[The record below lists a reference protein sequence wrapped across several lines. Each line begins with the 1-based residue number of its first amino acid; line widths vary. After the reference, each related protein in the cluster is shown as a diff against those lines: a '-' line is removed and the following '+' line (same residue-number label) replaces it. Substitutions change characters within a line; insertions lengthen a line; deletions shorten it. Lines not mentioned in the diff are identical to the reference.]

1 MILFFTDTKP
11 LPELLVADNHGISLA
26 ELDNGLNFSQ
36 KVVQIPTK
44 AFTFLAKTNFFF
56 WVKNDTN
63 LVMRDGKAKE
73 INVSLSFF
81 SFFLFPE
88 KRIYSLFKFLTLFIN

>member
-1 MILFFTDTKP
+1 M
-11 LPELLVADNHGISLA
+11 A
-26 ELDNGLNFSQ
+26 ELDNGLKFSQ
-36 KVVQIPTK
+36 EVVQVPTK

-73 INVSLSFF
+73 ISVSSETFF
-81 SFFLFPE
+81 FYHQEKNIFFLF
-88 KRIYSLFKFLTLFIN
+88 KHFSNI

>member
-1 MILFFTDTKP
+1 MTFFIVDTKP
-11 LPELLVADNHGISLA
+11 LPELLVANNEGINLA
-26 ELDNGLNFSQ
+26 ELDNGLKFSQ
-36 KVVQIPTK
+36 EVVQVPTK

-73 INVSLSFF
+73 ISVSLKH
-81 SFFLFPE
+81 FFLSSG
-88 KRIYSLFKFLTLFIN
+88 KQKFFFV